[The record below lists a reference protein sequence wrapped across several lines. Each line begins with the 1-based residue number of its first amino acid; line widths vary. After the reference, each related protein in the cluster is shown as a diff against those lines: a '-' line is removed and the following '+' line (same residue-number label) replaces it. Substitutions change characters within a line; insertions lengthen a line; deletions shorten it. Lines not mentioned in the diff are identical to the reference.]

1 MLVVQKIAE
10 IFLMV
15 NTLFAARSDLEV
27 QVKDRQSL
35 EKQERKF
42 WKEYSKHKRELLLA
56 EDEFRTI
63 DLQNK
68 YVSDQLDK
76 LRKTNVFNQVWSTT
90 IFSSSDDF
98 MALSKGQ

>member
-1 MLVVQKIAE
+1 M
-10 IFLMV
+10 
-15 NTLFAARSDLEV
+15 

-76 LRKTNVFNQVWSTT
+76 LRKTNVFNQVSSLTT
-90 IFSSSDDF
+90 PIFYFHLACSF
-98 MALSKGQ
+98 ILLSH

>member
-1 MLVVQKIAE
+1 
-10 IFLMV
+10 MV
-15 NTLFAARSDLEV
+15 TTPFAGRSDLEV

-90 IFSSSDDF
+90 ICSSSDDF
-98 MALSKGQ
+98 LALSKGQ

>member
-1 MLVVQKIAE
+1 
-10 IFLMV
+10 MV
-15 NTLFAARSDLEV
+15 TTPFAGRSDLEV

-68 YVSDQLDK
+68 YVSDQLEK
-76 LRKTNVFNQVWSTT
+76 LRKTNVFNQVWSIT

-98 MALSKGQ
+98 LALSKGQ